1 MAAISLL
8 ASTPGNAEASQI
20 IGTIN
25 TVITAIN
32 TSTLA
37 QAAGTGALNLAIF
50 LPANSSATNLLSIGA
65 ATSGSPVVLTVG
77 GSSAAGAQDLEIVGL
92 STGRVLLGGTSTS
105 AALIVNSATAS
116 TADQLVLT
124 GGSSGSNLVSLVA
137 QGSDTNINVSLGGLG
152 ATGGVLL
159 GGANSLLAPL
169 QIVQAT
175 ASTADFIKITG
186 GTSGANL
193 VTLATAGSDT
203 NIDLAIAAAGS
214 GLLRFNNVNMFTATS
229 NVALSLT
236 ALGPAA
242 LISSTISKWLTVK
255 DSAGGLFYIPCFH

>member
-137 QGSDTNINVSLGGLG
+137 QGSDTNINVSIGGLG
-152 ATGGVLL
+152 TGGVLL